1 MIDELKEMLVESL
14 VLYHRD
20 YRVIAWYAIVL
31 VCSLIIVCFLS
42 VGLLGFDPR
51 YERPEPGTDPKNES
65 LSFLR

>member
-1 MIDELKEMLVESL
+1 M
-14 VLYHRD
+14 
-20 YRVIAWYAIVL
+20 YAIVL

-42 VGLLGFDPR
+42 AGLLGFDPR